1 MSAVIRDQR
10 HRTPR
15 CERHRRWGYFKRFAE
30 LLKTNMP
37 YPDDAPMVAKLGT
50 LGIVPG
56 QDFDIAK
63 LDPASAQALA
73 KAPKAALQRIA
84 GREKNGVAVGDWRL
98 ENGWAITTKAGLFGT
113 DYVQRALIAMI
124 GLYANRPQDSI
135 YPVSAHSLH

>member
-1 MSAVIRDQR
+1 
-10 HRTPR
+10 
-15 CERHRRWGYFKRFAE
+15 
-30 LLKTNMP
+30 MP